1 METRDSPGRRYCLA
15 LIDYYKLNTE
25 SAMNN
30 LIVSKRTK
38 KWKQQ
43 SIQLICS
50 LCLGLDSDEL
60 NDDPEAVQLASQ
72 LICEL
77 PEDCVDT
84 KILKNWLLLAKKHPD
99 YINEAIDS
107 FQQLN
112 DIRPEAALTGICAG
126 FVLLKKTQA
135 KNQLKRLSQA
145 KWTSANFDHLER
157 GYLILGMI
165 KVDAKFSIYKIIDCF
180 LVIILVFV
188 VSDNHR

>member
-157 GYLILGMI
+157 GYLILGTV
-165 KVDAKFSIYKIIDCF
+165 KVDLKFSIYKSIDCF

>member
-1 METRDSPGRRYCLA
+1 MYFIDTRR
-15 LIDYYKLNTE
+15 K
-25 SAMNN
+25 
-30 LIVSKRTK
+30 
-38 KWKQQ
+38 
-43 SIQLICS
+43 
-50 LCLGLDSDEL
+50 
-60 NDDPEAVQLASQ
+60 AVQLASQ

-157 GYLILGMI
+157 GYLILGTN
-165 KVDAKFSIYKIIDCF
+165 
-180 LVIILVFV
+180 L
-188 VSDNHR
+188 SDTLLLDFCI

>member
-77 PEDCVDT
+77 PEDSVDT

-165 KVDAKFSIYKIIDCF
+165 KVDLKFSIYKSIDCF

>member
-165 KVDAKFSIYKIIDCF
+165 KVDSKFSIYKIIDCF

>member
-165 KVDAKFSIYKIIDCF
+165 KVDLKFSIYKSIDCF